1 MSTSQTQYQ
10 PTQYE
15 LDRQFDP
22 DAEIVS
28 KVMKCRDKRIL
39 VDGPYGTGKSL
50 LIGHKIRNCC
60 RKYPGCRWLVC
71 RSIRKWMTNAF
82 LVTWEGRILFKS
94 DLIPDRIQRSGR
106 SEYRFRNGSV
116 VVIAGLDD
124 PSSVLSAEY
133 DGIFINEATEVP
145 FETVE
150 ILDKRL
156 RYGRMPYQQL
166 LMDCN
171 PAGPTHWL
179 HEAFTAKPPWLTRL
193 PMRHTDNPA
202 LYDKRTGKMTAKGR
216 DYLGRLEDSSGVLK
230 ERGFHGR
237 WVQSEGVVYEQF
249 DIRTHAAMTK
259 ADLPQGWQHMPRV
272 WVWDFGFNDPL
283 VWQCWVLGPDQRRY
297 RVHELYHTHMLP
309 EDAMKLILPAVNGE
323 PPPEAVICDHDR
335 AERERL
341 ERIMGRSTI
350 PATKGILANIN
361 AASKSLKIGGDGK
374 PTVHFLT
381 DALIHPPDPALRQS
395 KHPISSIEEFGA
407 YVWKKTPGAKGKDEP
422 VDLYNHGMD
431 CFGYFTAWADDREV
445 IGDIQYGADARPRFE
460 ELGDI
465 FHEKIPNW

>member
-1 MSTSQTQYQ
+1 MSAAADYQ

-82 LVTWEGRILFKS
+82 LVTWEERIIFKS
-94 DLIPDRIQRSGR
+94 DLKPDRIQRSGR
-106 SEYRFRNGSV
+106 SEYRFRNGST

-124 PSSVLSAEY
+124 ASSVLSAEY
-133 DGIFINEATEVP
+133 DGIFINEATEVS
-145 FETVE
+145 FNTVE

-179 HEAFTAKPPWLTRL
+179 HEAFTSKPPWLTRL

-202 LYDKRTGKMTAKGR
+202 LYDKHTGKRTAKGQ
-216 DYLGRLEDSSGVLK
+216 DYLSRLEDSSGIVK
-230 ERGFHGR
+230 DRGFHGL
-237 WVQSEGVVYEQF
+237 WVQSEGVVYDRF
-249 DIRTHAAMTK
+249 DVRVHAQLTK
-259 ADLPQGWQHMPRV
+259 ADLPGGWKQWPRI

-283 VWQCWVLGPDQRRY
+283 VWQCWAMGPERKRY
-297 RVHELYHTHMLP
+297 LVHELYQTQMLP
-309 EDAMKLILPAVNGE
+309 EDAVKLILPATNGE
-323 PPPEAVICDHDR
+323 ASPVAIVCDHDK

-341 ERIMGRSTI
+341 ERILGRPTL
-350 PATKGILANIN
+350 PAKKGILANIN
-361 AASKSLKIGGDGK
+361 AASESLRIGPDGK
-374 PTVHFLT
+374 PTAYFLT
-381 DALIHPPDPALRQS
+381 DALIHDPDPKLRNS
-395 KHPISSIEEFGA
+395 KHPTTTINEFSA
-407 YVWKKTPGAKGKDEP
+407 YLWKKTPGEKGKDEP
-422 VDLYNHGMD
+422 VDMYNHGMD
-431 CFGYFTAWADDREV
+431 CFGYATAHMDDME
-445 IGDIQYGADARPRFE
+445 ITGKTEYGADDRPRFE

-465 FHEKIPNW
+465 FHEKIVW